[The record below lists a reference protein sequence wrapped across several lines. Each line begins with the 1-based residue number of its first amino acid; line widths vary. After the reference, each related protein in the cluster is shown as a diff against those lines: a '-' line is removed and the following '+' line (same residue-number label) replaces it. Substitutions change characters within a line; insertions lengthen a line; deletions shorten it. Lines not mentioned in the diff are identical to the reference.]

1 MNKKTKTADRLRS
14 AVFIRKGPALLLL
27 SAMILMMMSGCTA
40 QQEESAP
47 VITETP
53 SSEAQSVP
61 EETAAQTESEQ
72 EQVETASSDEEPSGS
87 SEEETAGEQPLEPA
101 ENPVVYGYA
110 LFGADPYEGP
120 GLAAITPEQ
129 EAVIRTMIDEMS
141 IEEKVGQMFLGR
153 FPGAKED
160 GPESSAAAEED
171 VQTYH
176 LGGFVLFGPDFKV
189 KSETVIQDKLD
200 AVQAASTIPLLLS
213 VDEEGGNVNRVST
226 SFRDTPFLAPRNAY
240 DWAGE
245 ATLLS
250 EIHER
255 CELLDSLHLNM
266 NLYPVCDISDNPA
279 DFIYNRAFSGDPDTA
294 ADYVAEVVTVMK
306 DYSMA
311 CSLKHFPGY
320 GNNAD
325 THTDLVVDERPAETF
340 YEADFKPFMAG
351 IAQGAETVMVS
362 HNIVK
367 CFDEENPASISP
379 EIHRILREELGFE
392 GVILTDDLGME
403 GVKKYSDEDVAVM
416 AVLAGNDML
425 ISSDYKLQYEAVLAA
440 VQDGRISEERLD
452 ESVYRILR
460 MKMSMGLLIY
470 AE

>member
-14 AVFIRKGPALLLL
+14 AVFIRKGIALLLL
-27 SAMILMMMSGCTA
+27 SAMILLMMSGCTA
-40 QQEESAP
+40 QKEDSVS

-61 EETAAQTESEQ
+61 DETAAQPESDQKQ
-72 EQVETASSDEEPSGS
+72 EETSSSDEEPSGS
-87 SEEETAGEQPLEPA
+87 SEEEISGEQPLEPA

-141 IEEKVGQMFLGR
+141 IEEKVGQMFLAR

-189 KSETVIQDKLD
+189 DSETVIQDKLD
-200 AVQAASTIPLLLS
+200 AVQDASSIPLLLS

-226 SFRDTPFLAPRNAY
+226 VFRDTPFLAPRNAY
-240 DWAGE
+240 DWAGKE
-245 ATLLS
+245 TLVS
-250 EIHER
+250 EIYER

-266 NLYPVCDISDNPA
+266 NLYPVCDLSDNPA

-294 ADYVAEVVTVMK
+294 ADYVAQVVKVMK
-306 DYSMA
+306 SYSMA

-367 CFDEENPASISP
+367 CFDEDNPASISP